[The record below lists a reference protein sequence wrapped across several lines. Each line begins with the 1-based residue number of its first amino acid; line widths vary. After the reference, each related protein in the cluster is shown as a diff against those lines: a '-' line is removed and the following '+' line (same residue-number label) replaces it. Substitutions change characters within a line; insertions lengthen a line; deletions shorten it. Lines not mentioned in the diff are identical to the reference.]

1 MRWMK
6 ITRSHLHEAYVLS
19 ISLDDG
25 NTWEIYDMYPY
36 GGVPTEHNREY
47 DEDSV
52 SADILFVIA
61 RLVNDDNFIFAT
73 KDIEDVD

>member
-1 MRWMK
+1 MRLMK
-6 ITRSHLHEAYVLS
+6 ITRSHLHEAYILS

-36 GGVPTEHNREY
+36 N
-47 DEDSV
+47 EDLI
-52 SADILFVIA
+52 SADILFAIA
-61 RLVNDDNFIFAT
+61 KLVNDDNYIFAT

>member
-1 MRWMK
+1 MRLMK

-19 ISLDDG
+19 VSEDGG
-25 NTWEIYDMYPY
+25 NTWEIYDLYPY
-36 GGVPTEHNREY
+36 GGVPTEHSREY

-52 SADILFVIA
+52 STDILFAIA

>member
-1 MRWMK
+1 MK

-19 ISLDDG
+19 ISQDDG
-25 NTWEIYDMYPY
+25 ATWEIYDMYPY
-36 GGVPTEHNREY
+36 GGVPTEHSWEY

-52 SADILFVIA
+52 SADILEAIA
-61 RLVNDDNFIFAT
+61 RLINDDSFMFAT

>member
-1 MRWMK
+1 MRLMK

-19 ISLDDG
+19 ISYDDG
-25 NTWEIYDMYPY
+25 NTWEIYDMYQY
-36 GGVPTEHNREY
+36 GGVPTEHSWEY

-73 KDIEDVD
+73 KDVEDVD